1 MQFLFPGILWGLFLL
16 IIPII
21 IHLFYFRRYKQVYF
35 TNVHFLKELVEET
48 ASRNK
53 LKNFLILLCRLLA
66 IGLLVFAF
74 SQPFFKT
81 NNQETKTNKA
91 VSIYIDNSWS
101 MNAKSDEGILFAKS
115 KKTATEIVQA
125 YSEYDKFQVIS
136 NELSGRNLRF
146 LSKDD
151 AFTAIENINL
161 GPTVNPLSTII
172 RKQQQS
178 LNNLNNLG
186 HEIYVISDFQKMI
199 MDLKPS
205 DIDSTFSI
213 NFIPIQNISENN
225 ATIDTAYFSS
235 PVIIPNQVNSLIVK
249 LSNYGSTDLDNLSLR
264 YELNG
269 QDIPLSN
276 LSIRAGKTILDT
288 IKINIQ
294 TSGWQNLILKIKDF
308 PIQFDDTYYLSFKV
322 DEEINVLVIHDQQ
335 ESNELLLAINSLPFF
350 KTTSLDIGNLNYSSL
365 KNYRLIIL
373 SDIKNITSGLG
384 SELNKAMSEGTNLLI
399 FPASDLKDL
408 DYQNLNTSLQ
418 FPNLISFSRLK
429 KEVGTINL
437 EEEIF
442 QDVFSNPKANFK
454 LPYTNGSYLIK
465 GGHPHESILNYR
477 DGTSYLSKY
486 SYLQGVVYF
495 CTSPINIEY
504 NSLVKNAEILLP
516 FLFKAAFS
524 GIKKSNFNYTIGQ
537 NQVITWPI
545 QKNIVLKDMTLKLS
559 GPEEIIPSVQMA
571 QNQLNIE
578 VYDQIN
584 KSGIYELKNNEL
596 SLGFVAFNE
605 NRLESDLSIF
615 SKSQLIDLLG
625 DHIKLLDNDKINDFT
640 SLIKESKE
648 KHSYWWLL
656 ILGTLL
662 FLFLESVLIRY
673 WKTS

>member
-101 MNAKSDEGILFAKS
+101 MNAKSDEGILFAKA

-186 HEIYVISDFQKMI
+186 HEIYVISDFQKKI

-205 DIDSTFSI
+205 DIDSTLSI

-225 ATIDTAYFSS
+225 ATIDTAYFLS

-249 LSNYGSTDLDNLSLR
+249 LSNYGSADLDNLSLR

-288 IKINIQ
+288 IK
-294 TSGWQNLILKIKDF
+294 
-308 PIQFDDTYYLSFKV
+308 
-322 DEEINVLVIHDQQ
+322 
-335 ESNELLLAINSLPFF
+335 
-350 KTTSLDIGNLNYSSL
+350 
-365 KNYRLIIL
+365 
-373 SDIKNITSGLG
+373 
-384 SELNKAMSEGTNLLI
+384 
-399 FPASDLKDL
+399 
-408 DYQNLNTSLQ
+408 
-418 FPNLISFSRLK
+418 
-429 KEVGTINL
+429 
-437 EEEIF
+437 
-442 QDVFSNPKANFK
+442 
-454 LPYTNGSYLIK
+454 
-465 GGHPHESILNYR
+465 
-477 DGTSYLSKY
+477 
-486 SYLQGVVYF
+486 
-495 CTSPINIEY
+495 
-504 NSLVKNAEILLP
+504 
-516 FLFKAAFS
+516 
-524 GIKKSNFNYTIGQ
+524 
-537 NQVITWPI
+537 
-545 QKNIVLKDMTLKLS
+545 
-559 GPEEIIPSVQMA
+559 
-571 QNQLNIE
+571 
-578 VYDQIN
+578 
-584 KSGIYELKNNEL
+584 
-596 SLGFVAFNE
+596 
-605 NRLESDLSIF
+605 
-615 SKSQLIDLLG
+615 
-625 DHIKLLDNDKINDFT
+625 
-640 SLIKESKE
+640 
-648 KHSYWWLL
+648 
-656 ILGTLL
+656 
-662 FLFLESVLIRY
+662 
-673 WKTS
+673 